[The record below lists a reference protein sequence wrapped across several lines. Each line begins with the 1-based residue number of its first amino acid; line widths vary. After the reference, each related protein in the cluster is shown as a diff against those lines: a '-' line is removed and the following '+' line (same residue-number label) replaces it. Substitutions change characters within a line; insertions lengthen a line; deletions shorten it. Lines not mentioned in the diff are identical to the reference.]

1 MRPILA
7 ITAFIVVSGTGYTA
21 EPYRDITVEVTP
33 TDDGVHILCEIEYPE
48 GPQHSSTT
56 KSKLRGQCGNFIE
69 ERIID
74 KDHRYNGRTVL
85 PKTPLLSLNNGTN
98 RFEFRIRF
106 RYFDYEATS
115 NIPLEGDG

>member
-1 MRPILA
+1 M
-7 ITAFIVVSGTGYTA
+7 
-21 EPYRDITVEVTP
+21 
-33 TDDGVHILCEIEYPE
+33 DDGVMIKCELEYPE
-48 GPQHSSTT
+48 GPQHSSAA
-56 KSKLRGQCGNFIE
+56 KDKLKGLCGDFIE
-69 ERIID
+69 GRIID

-115 NIPLEGDG
+115 NNPLERDAPQEKDRQSKGNPR